1 MAEKKTEKKTT
12 KSTPKKKNTCVVN
25 GHTYK
30 ILEETEHKY
39 KLTDGIIH
47 FWVKKDNAERN

>member
-12 KSTPKKKNTCVVN
+12 KSTAKKKNTCVVN

>member
-1 MAEKKTEKKTT
+1 MAEKKTTKK
-12 KSTPKKKNTCVVN
+12 KAAPKNTCVVN